1 MRKSFL
7 SVTFTLALAFVS
19 TNAMADPRG
28 PSTPQERQRALDVIQ
43 KLEQEPMSPA
53 LKQDRDWVFQWIREV
68 PDLDVRVCSVVLKP
82 LTDQKN
88 SPERNALMLQSMLS
102 SAEYSMRNEGKKK
115 SAVEMYMA
123 GVEGMLRAYHN
134 ILKQDPSKKNPAME
148 DMLRK
153 QREGQLEAYVREGAA
168 ECAKHPVTTLNP

>member
-1 MRKSFL
+1 MRKSLL
-7 SVTFTLALAFVS
+7 SVTLTLALAVIS

-28 PSTPQERQRALDVIQ
+28 PSTPEERQRALNVIQ

-82 LTDQKN
+82 LTEQAN
-88 SPERNALMLQSMLS
+88 SPERNALVLQSLLS
-102 SAEYSMRNEGKKK
+102 SAEYSMRNDGQKK
-115 SAVEMYMA
+115 SPVNMYMA

-134 ILKQDPSKKNPAME
+134 ILKQDPKLKNPAME
-148 DMLRK
+148 DMDRK
-153 QREGQLEAYVREGAA
+153 QREGTLEAYVRQSAA
-168 ECAKHPVTTLNP
+168 ECAKHPTTTLNP